1 MWVLINWDMWWCI
14 GSSACPVKGESEFEQ
29 QNWTLNKIKHWTSS
43 QLISLWFR
51 LLGGHCIM
59 TSLSRVGGSHEN
71 VMEVGGLSWNT
82 WIKYICSMNFPIC
95 SQTNQSHI
103 CCWEKMNTALP
114 MFHLRCARLHTFY
127 ETSAHN
133 KTWSANKCFFKKC
146 FCTCLSYISFY
157 IQIYSGKMLH
167 KGNFMRTQTLKNSRE
182 HWADLFWNSLRRIA
196 SLRHQ
201 QKFK

>member
-114 MFHLRCARLHTFY
+114 MFHLRCALGAPINVFSKNVFALVFLTFHSTFRFIVAKCCTKEILCAHRL
-127 ETSAHN
+127 
-133 KTWSANKCFFKKC
+133 
-146 FCTCLSYISFY
+146 
-157 IQIYSGKMLH
+157 
-167 KGNFMRTQTLKNSRE
+167 
-182 HWADLFWNSLRRIA
+182 
-196 SLRHQ
+196 
-201 QKFK
+201 